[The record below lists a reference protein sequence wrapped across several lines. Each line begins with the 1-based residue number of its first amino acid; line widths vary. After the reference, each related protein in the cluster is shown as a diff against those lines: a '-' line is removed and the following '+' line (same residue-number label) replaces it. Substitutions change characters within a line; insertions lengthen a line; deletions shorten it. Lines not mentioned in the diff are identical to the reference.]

1 MIENEVNHDDEDERK
16 FSFQNHKKC
25 NDLKIIPLFVTLL
38 PTVQSVQYVFQNF
51 GNVSDGGAQW
61 VKWC

>member
-38 PTVQSVQYVFQNF
+38 PTVQYVFQNF
-51 GNVSDGGAQW
+51 RNVYLIVVHSG
-61 VKWC
+61 